1 MSAMNMCIGE
11 KKKTFIPHKF
21 GFGAVHV
28 KNIFKYLSLNSKIK
42 RSDKEPSKYYI
53 SFEVGWAR
61 KGVIFTDLHYHSV
74 SAFKEFQKLII
85 LWGNSNIS
93 PF

>member
-11 KKKTFIPHKF
+11 KKKAFIPHKF

-53 SFEVGWAR
+53 RQQRNGWASL
-61 KGVIFTDLHYHSV
+61 KKLPLPVLLTFNIVFMVIEH
-74 SAFKEFQKLII
+74 LITY
-85 LWGNSNIS
+85 
-93 PF
+93 